1 MSDCPSDTNQPLS
14 SADMTLLFNLIFREA
29 PNFGNLILTAWATE
43 NRMENRTTNRMQQNF
58 SVVYM
63 LAVIS

>member
-1 MSDCPSDTNQPLS
+1 
-14 SADMTLLFNLIFREA
+14 MTLLFNLIFREA